1 MSHALKWIDA
11 ACLAVLFL
19 APAYAQKESSDAQD
33 KKLLQNV
40 CGTCHKIEMV
50 TSRHATK
57 EEWHATVEAMVAKGA
72 DASDDE
78 FNQIID
84 YLAKNYG
91 PVNGA
96 SQGSSQSTA
105 KFNVNKATA
114 DQLASFLQVPGPEAA
129 AIVRYRESNG
139 KFKSL
144 QDFAKIPGIDGK
156 KVEAKKDQIVF

>member
-11 ACLAVLFL
+11 ACLAALFL
-19 APAYAQKESSDAQD
+19 APVYAQNESDAQD

-50 TSRHATK
+50 TSRRATK
-57 EEWHATVEAMVAKGA
+57 DEWHATVEAMVAKGA

-78 FNQIID
+78 FNRIID

-91 PVNGA
+91 PENGPSQA
-96 SQGSSQSTA
+96 SPVAA
-105 KFNVNKATA
+105 KLNVNKATA
-114 DQLASFLQVPGPEAA
+114 DQLASFLQIPGSDAA
-129 AIVRYRESNG
+129 AIVRYREANG
-139 KFKSL
+139 NFKSL
-144 QDFAKIPGIDGK
+144 QDFAKAPGVDGK